1 MRPGRPE
8 GGIIEGAAVNGTTL
22 RKIVPEPPLVAS
34 RGARARGAAFE
45 TLYTRYAQS
54 TFAFFLPYEGPPTPR
69 EQGPTSVPTPSED
82 QRS

>member
-1 MRPGRPE
+1 M
-8 GGIIEGAAVNGTTL
+8 A
-22 RKIVPEPPLVAS
+22 VAS
-34 RGARARGAAFE
+34 EAGRG
-45 TLYTRYAQS
+45 T